1 MAHHHADAIEPPHPA
16 SHRHTRCSNS
26 AGSLNPKG
34 LGFQIQN
41 LPTERRLAS
50 GDADGRVVVWDVASG
65 SIIAA
70 LDDALTAAH
79 GRRPDTLPPGRG
91 AGVVAV
97 AWVTAEHGM
106 LGVAV
111 AAGTFLVW
119 DTQGE
124 TPCRLQA
131 SQARVD
137 GGM

>member
-1 MAHHHADAIEPPHPA
+1 MVHHHADAIKPPHL
-16 SHRHTRCSNS
+16 TRCSSS
-26 AGSLNPKG
+26 AGSLNPNG
-34 LGFQIQN
+34 LGFQFQN

-79 GRRPDTLPPGRG
+79 GRRPDALPPGRG

-119 DTQGE
+119 DTRGE
-124 TPCRLQA
+124 QTLNPKPCRLQA
-131 SQARVD
+131 SQARLD
-137 GGM
+137 GGT